1 MEKFKNFLKRESFYV
16 ILTLCLIVLAGV
28 AVVTGGK
35 KAEDNIK
42 KPVASNSVQ
51 EKETGKSLEGA
62 ELVKDDSKKDT
73 EKKENKENKSEAKKE
88 DDAVATNATP
98 KSEYISPVKDGVVTR
113 KFNIAPRVEKDGKS
127 ANVYKGIDIEAKKGS
142 EVLAIADG
150 EVIDARSGDSREGN
164 YVKVKD
170 SKGLIT
176 MYGNLDL
183 KLKVKKG
190 DKVSQGTVLGTIGN
204 SIKVNPSDRV
214 SKEYLLLHVEKDKQA
229 IDPLTVFKDLPVKK

>member
-35 KAEDNIK
+35 KAEDNVK
-42 KPVASNSVQ
+42 KPVANNSVQ

-73 EKKENKENKSEAKKE
+73 EKKENKSEAKKE

-142 EVLAIADG
+142 EVLAVADG
-150 EVIDARSGDSREGN
+150 EVIEARSGDSREGN
-164 YVKVKD
+164 FIKVKD
-170 SKGLIT
+170 SKGLII

-190 DKVSQGTVLGTIGN
+190 DKVTQGTVLGTVGN

-229 IDPLTVFKDLPVKK
+229 IDPLTVLKDLTVKK